1 MEQERRQEFVEQGRQ
16 LKEALAAAE
25 AEVTAVQDRLQRE
38 GQRLPNLAHP
48 DVSRLHLLRCLWLAL
63 LRRASCCAGDR

>member
-1 MEQERRQEFVEQGRQ
+1 MEQERRQKLVEQGRQ
-16 LKEALAAAE
+16 LKEALATAE

-48 DVSRLHLLRCLWLAL
+48 DVSRLPLLVCMWLAMPCS
-63 LRRASCCAGDR
+63 ASC

>member
-1 MEQERRQEFVEQGRQ
+1 MVEQGRQ

-25 AEVTAVQDRLQRE
+25 AEVTAVQDQLQRE

-48 DVSRLHLLRCLWLAL
+48 DVSRLHLLGCLWLAMVC
-63 LRRASCCAGDR
+63 RASC